1 MSNTLQDY
9 IIQISVFFLHTH
21 SLSHSIFL
29 SSLPPPSLFTD
40 EAEGSQ
46 RPDTTTSTSG
56 GASSSAAPTAV
67 NPHHSEPV
75 SVFIAK
81 YTYNPAEMSPN
92 SNYEQVC
99 PLIAPSYCSVAVLDE
114 GNAQQQFDQWDLV
127 TGYMSGL
134 HTEGGRTGISPL
146 QLEFPPP
153 PPESGQSTT

>member
-1 MSNTLQDY
+1 M
-9 IIQISVFFLHTH
+9 SVFFLHTH

-29 SSLPPPSLFTD
+29 SSLLPPPSLFTD

-46 RPDTTTSTSG
+46 RPDTTTNTSG
-56 GASSSAAPTAV
+56 GASSSAVPTAV

-92 SNYEQVC
+92 SNYEQVR
-99 PLIAPSYCSVAVLDE
+99 PLIATSYCSVAVLDE
-114 GNAQQQFDQWDLV
+114 GNTQQQFDQWDLV
-127 TGYMSGL
+127 TGDMSGL
-134 HTEGGRTGISPL
+134 HTEGGGRTGISPL

-153 PPESGQSTT
+153 PPQNLVRVQRRI